1 MNATLALLDAVKAY
15 GLEWS
20 APVVLKRNEML
31 YTAGTIDTNIYYL
44 EEGALRIIHET
55 GNDLNTIR
63 FAYHNSIFASMDS
76 LLTGN
81 PTLYSAEAIKTT
93 TLRQL
98 PYAAFMEFINSD
110 SKHLLLWNQILSYI
124 IIGQLEREIDLLT
137 ASPRERYERV
147 LQRSPQLFQQVPHK
161 HIASYL
167 RMAPET
173 LSRLQKS

>member
-1 MNATLALLDAVKAY
+1 MDVTAQLLSDMEAY
-15 GLEWS
+15 GLQWPDS
-20 APVVLKRNEML
+20 FILKRNELL
-31 YTAGTIDTNIYYL
+31 YTAGSVDTNVYFL
-44 EEGALRIIHET
+44 EEGALRMIHET

-63 FAYHNSIFASMDS
+63 FAYQGSLFVAMDS
-76 LLTGN
+76 FLSCK
-81 PTLYSAEAIKTT
+81 PSLYSAEAIKACA
-93 TLRQL
+93 LKKIA
-98 PYAAFMEFINSD
+98 YADFMAFINSNVRY
-110 SKHLLLWNQILSYI
+110 LQLWNKILSYI

-137 ASPRERYERV
+137 TSPRERYERV